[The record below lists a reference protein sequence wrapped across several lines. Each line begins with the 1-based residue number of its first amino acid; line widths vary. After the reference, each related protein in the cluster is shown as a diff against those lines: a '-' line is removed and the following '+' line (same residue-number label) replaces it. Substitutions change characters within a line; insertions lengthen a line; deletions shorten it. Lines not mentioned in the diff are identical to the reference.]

1 MTQIFNNGPR
11 LDASSETWN
20 YIRMWARDRLQQA
33 REDNDAISLNDIQT
47 AALRGKIEAYREIMD
62 LSKPAPDIRPADQ
75 EIY

>member
-11 LDASSETWN
+11 LDPGSETWN
-20 YIRMWARDRLQQA
+20 YIRMWARDRLKQA

-47 AALRGKIEAYREIMD
+47 AALRGRIEAYREIMD
-62 LSKPAPDIRPADQ
+62 LSKPEPDIRPVDQ